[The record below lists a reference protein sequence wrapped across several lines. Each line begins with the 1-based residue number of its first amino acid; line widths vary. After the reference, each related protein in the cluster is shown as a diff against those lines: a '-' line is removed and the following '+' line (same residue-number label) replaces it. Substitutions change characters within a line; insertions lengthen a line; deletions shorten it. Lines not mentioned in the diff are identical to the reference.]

1 MPERTIS
8 NAGSKAQNS
17 SSQPGSRPSLGS
29 LTALERTRILNE
41 ISDEEAAILL
51 YDWLFWA
58 REKQLPPAPPWRIW
72 LILAGR
78 GFGKTRTGA
87 EWVRAGAESGEL
99 RRIAVIGATA
109 GDVRDVMIEGES
121 GLLAIAPPWRRPH
134 YEPSKRRLTW
144 PSGSIATL
152 LSADDPDQVR
162 GHQFDAAW
170 ADEIAAWPRPEAWDN
185 LMMALRLG
193 QAPQCVATT
202 TPRPKAWLK
211 RIVEAADTVLT
222 RGRSMENR
230 YNLAP
235 GFLAAMEQTYGGT
248 RLGRQELDGE
258 FLADIPGALW
268 QRDRIEQA
276 RMVPADAPGFE
287 RIVVAIDPAASH
299 HAASNETGIV
309 VAARAG
315 ETGYVLEDLSGRRA
329 PADWAAVAL
338 DAFHRHRADRIV
350 AEINQGGDM
359 VEQVL
364 RSIDPS
370 APLRLV
376 RASRGKQLRA
386 EPVAALYEQGRVRHL
401 GRFDALEDQMCGFTG
416 ARESGSSPDRL
427 DALVWALSEL
437 LLNRNRTRTEQFL
450 I

>member
-1 MPERTIS
+1 MR
-8 NAGSKAQNS
+8 
-17 SSQPGSRPSLGS
+17 
-29 LTALERTRILNE
+29 ERTRILSE
-41 ISDEEAAILL
+41 ISDEEAALL
-51 YDWLFWA
+51 LHDWPFWA
-58 REKQLPPAPPWRIW
+58 RGKQLPPPPPWRVW

-87 EWVRAGAESGEL
+87 EWVRAGAEPGRL
-99 RRIAVIGATA
+99 RRIAVVGATA
-109 GDVRDVMIEGES
+109 GDVRDVMVEGES
-121 GLLAIAPPWRRPH
+121 GLLSVAPPWSRPH

-193 QAPQCVATT
+193 RAPQCVATT
-202 TPRPKAWLK
+202 TPRPAAWLK
-211 RIVEAADTVLT
+211 WIMEAEDTALT
-222 RGRSMENR
+222 RGRSTENR
-230 YNLAP
+230 LNLAP
-235 GFLAAMEQTYGGT
+235 GFLAAMEQAYGGT

-258 FLADIPGALW
+258 FLEDIPGALW
-268 QRDRIEQA
+268 QRDRIETA
-276 RMVPADAPGFE
+276 RLGASGAPEFE

-315 ETGYVLEDLSGRRA
+315 DSGYVLEDLSGRRA
-329 PADWAAVAL
+329 PTDWAAVAL
-338 DAFHRHRADRIV
+338 DAFRRHRADRIV

-359 VEQVL
+359 VEQIL

-376 RASRGKQLRA
+376 RASRGKHVRA
-386 EPVAALYEQGRVRHL
+386 EPVAALYEQGRVRHV
-401 GRFDALEDQMCGFTG
+401 GRFDRLEDQMCSFTG
-416 ARESGSSPDRL
+416 ARDGAASPDRL
-427 DALVWALSEL
+427 DALVWALTDL
-437 LLNRNRTRTEQFL
+437 LLSRNRTRSEQFL